1 MTARTKRL
9 LLLVAGVCLAASD
22 TIGATGGLGRLFFT
36 PERRATLDRQ
46 RQFNIQEVRTLEGAT
61 VSLDGI
67 VRRSSGKTTVWV
79 NRQPLQDNAGASGV
93 TVAVSPRDPGRAVV
107 TPGDEAPTTLQ
118 VGQSLNRATRET
130 SDGLGGGRVA
140 VSRSASK

>member
-1 MTARTKRL
+1 
-9 LLLVAGVCLAASD
+9 
-22 TIGATGGLGRLFFT
+22 
-36 PERRATLDRQ
+36 
-46 RQFNIQEVRTLEGAT
+46 VRTLEGAT